1 MEPKLTTLENGLRIV
16 VVPMK
21 ASPTA
26 TVMVMVETGARYED
40 KSTNGLSHF
49 LEHMCFKGTERRRA
63 RDISYELEAM
73 GAESNA
79 FTGYDYTGYYAKGR
93 SELFP
98 KLLDVVADVYQH
110 SVFPEAE
117 IEKERGVICGE
128 IDMTEDVPQ
137 SRIGYLF
144 LESLYGDQPA
154 GRPILGP
161 KENINRFSREDFL
174 AYHAQH
180 YVAQKTLVVVAGDVD
195 ERKVVEEVQQAFSEI
210 RSGDVTRKDP
220 IVTTTGQRIAMLQKS
235 TDQAHIVMG
244 LRGLPVGHPDHAG
257 FALLTG
263 ILGQGMSSRLFIR
276 LREEMGAGYYVYA
289 SQSSSD
295 DAGEFDIGTGTEP
308 RRVAE
313 VATAIT
319 DEINKLRTDAVS
331 EEELA
336 KTKEYLIGRLF
347 MGLESSDAVA
357 QWYAGQAV
365 LRQPLKTP
373 QEAERELRNITT
385 QDVLRLA
392 KEYLTPERF
401 HVAYIGPNTEKAQFE
416 NILKGW

>member
-1 MEPKLTTLENGLRIV
+1 
-16 VVPMK
+16 
-21 ASPTA
+21 
-26 TVMVMVETGARYED
+26 
-40 KSTNGLSHF
+40 
-49 LEHMCFKGTERRRA
+49 
-63 RDISYELEAM
+63 M

-128 IDMTEDVPQ
+128 IDMTEDMPQ

-154 GRPILGP
+154 GRPILGL
-161 KENINRFSREDFL
+161 KENIHRFDRQAFL
-174 AYHAQH
+174 EYRNEH
-180 YVAQKTLVVVAGDVD
+180 YIAEKTVVVVAGDINEATAVK
-195 ERKVVEEVQQAFSEI
+195 EIEQAFAEI
-210 RSGDVTRKDP
+210 RTGVPVRKQKIETVSGSRVAVLEKP
-220 IVTTTGQRIAMLQKS
+220 

-244 LRGLPVGHPDHAG
+244 LRGLPLGHPDHAG

-289 SQSSSD
+289 SQNSSD
-295 DAGEFDIGTGTEP
+295 DAGEFDIGTGTKP
-308 RRVAE
+308 KRVE
-313 VATAIT
+313 EILQAIKE
-319 DEINKLRTDAVS
+319 EIDRLRTAPVS
-331 EEELA
+331 GEELS
-336 KTKEYLIGRLF
+336 KTKEYLVGRLF

-365 LRQPLKTP
+365 LNQPLKSP
-373 QEAERELRNITT
+373 EEAERELRAITA
-385 QDVLRLA
+385 DDILRLA
-392 KEYLTPERF
+392 KDYLVPERF
-401 HVAYIGPNTEKAQFE
+401 HMAFIGPKAEKGQFE

>member
-161 KENINRFSREDFL
+161 KENINRFSREDFIN
-174 AYHAQH
+174 YRNQH
-180 YVAQKTLVVVAGDVD
+180 YIAEKTVVVVAGDID
-195 ERKVVEEVQQAFSEI
+195 EAEVVKEITQAFA
-210 RSGDVTRKDP
+210 DVR
-220 IVTTTGQRIAMLQKS
+220 TGKVIGKQKIDATEGS
-235 TDQAHIVMG
+235 SVAVIQKPTD
-244 LRGLPVGHPDHAG
+244 L
-257 FALLTG
+257 
-263 ILGQGMSSRLFIR
+263 
-276 LREEMGAGYYVYA
+276 
-289 SQSSSD
+289 
-295 DAGEFDIGTGTEP
+295 
-308 RRVAE
+308 VAFSLS
-313 VATAIT
+313 VIFPAAIT
-319 DEINKLRTDAVS
+319 V
-331 EEELA
+331 
-336 KTKEYLIGRLF
+336 GR
-347 MGLESSDAVA
+347 SACRSARAA
-357 QWYAGQAV
+357 Q
-365 LRQPLKTP
+365 
-373 QEAERELRNITT
+373 
-385 QDVLRLA
+385 
-392 KEYLTPERF
+392 
-401 HVAYIGPNTEKAQFE
+401 
-416 NILKGW
+416 